1 MIVDRHPK
9 ITAHTDFHTSVVN
22 NKPLNWI
29 SVNFPYPCGRGQLL
43 ALHPNSSQHK
53 SSRMNLKKIPIYFR
67 AQSVGFLKRAGVD
80 S

>member
-43 ALHPNSSQHK
+43 ALRPNSSQHK
-53 SSRMNLKKIPIYFR
+53 SSRMNLKKYIFAR
-67 AQSVGFLKRAGVD
+67 SLWVFLKGAGVD